1 MKSPK
6 VKIRALTQAP
16 HTSELSKLEICFQQN
31 EQTDAHLDT
40 HANVDVV
47 KLLAAVRVSP
57 RSWQTPCRLLSSG
70 PS

>member
-31 EQTDAHLDT
+31 EHLDT

-47 KLLAAVRVSP
+47 KLLAAVCVSP
-57 RSWQTPCRLLSSG
+57 RSW
-70 PS
+70 